1 MRLNYKQRQRNMREV
16 AESAW
21 QQIENL
27 PDSVRDQV
35 KVLPR
40 MPIEII
46 ACPLGKE
53 VNHGGILRL
62 AEAFR
67 IERVTFAPEE
77 DRANDFSGHRGS
89 IRWQQ
94 YRWLSPA
101 EALAEAKGTQ
111 RIALTLSE
119 TAVNF
124 QDMEYRFPL
133 TLLVGSEM
141 EGVPRELADQCDA
154 CVAIP
159 MYGLMGS
166 LNVATATAIVLQHI
180 AMQYAERTGFQP
192 IREESKRLL
201 SSDR

>member
-1 MRLNYKQRQRNMREV
+1 MRLNYKQRMQRMREV

-21 QQIENL
+21 QEIDGL
-27 PDSVRDQV
+27 PESVRDQAL
-35 KVLPR
+35 VLPR
-40 MPIEII
+40 MPIEIL

-53 VNHGGILRL
+53 VNQGGILRL

-67 IERVTFAPEE
+67 IELVTFSPEV

-89 IRWQQ
+89 LRWQPH
-94 YRWLSPA
+94 RWRMPL
-101 EALAEAKGTQ
+101 EALAESVGRQKV
-111 RIALTLSE
+111 ALTMSE

-124 QDMEYRFPL
+124 EDLDYRFPI
-133 TLLVGSEM
+133 TLVVGSEM
-141 EGVPRELADQCDA
+141 EGIPKEIADQCEA

-180 AMQYAERTGFQP
+180 VSIYANQTGIEP
-192 IREESKRLL
+192 IREQSKRLING
-201 SSDR
+201 DR